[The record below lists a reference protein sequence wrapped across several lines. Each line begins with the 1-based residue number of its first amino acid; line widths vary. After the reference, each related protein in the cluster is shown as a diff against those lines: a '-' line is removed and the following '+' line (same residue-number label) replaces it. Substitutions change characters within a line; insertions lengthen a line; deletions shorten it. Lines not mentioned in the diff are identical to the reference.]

1 MYAIISTG
9 YHCPLSILDIIALV
23 QKNKI
28 GRSLVHINLNSVTQH
43 VFMDKKT
50 NILSRALAKLNLMQK
65 QLVEE
70 SQVLDELKEQEEA
83 DASELETLKADLA
96 AKAGNVLSLNEELKK
111 YKEENAALSGAL
123 MKRAAEFTAELDRE
137 RTEFRL
143 NYGKMETAAAEA
155 EKGLLKELETL
166 RDSLRQK
173 AADAARAGAEVQ
185 TLQDR
190 KEALAADYE
199 ARLLRLEALNSSI
212 KEEIKKQKAENE
224 TLIRESSARSAE
236 EAALRESERAGA
248 RIALAAA
255 HKEIL
260 SLGEAIRHLR
270 HETDNLSLELEK
282 ARSEDAE
289 VKALREAGLVKITE
303 LEMFSKS
310 AASALKESKAEI
322 EALRNSG
329 KDLSDELYKERADSR
344 RRLEILRLELD
355 DKNRQL
361 ARLTR
366 ELDAARAEKKTLR

>member
-1 MYAIISTG
+1 
-9 YHCPLSILDIIALV
+9 
-23 QKNKI
+23 
-28 GRSLVHINLNSVTQH
+28 
-43 VFMDKKT
+43 MDKKN

-96 AKAGNVLSLNEELKK
+96 AKAGSILSLNGEMKK

-123 MKRAAEFTAELDRE
+123 AKKAAEFTAELDRE
-137 RTEFRL
+137 RADFRL
-143 NYGKMETAAAEA
+143 NYGKLEAGAAEA

-166 RDSLRQK
+166 RDGLRQK
-173 AADAARAGAEVQ
+173 AAEAARAGAEVQ
-185 TLQDR
+185 TLLDR

-199 ARLLRLEALNSSI
+199 ARLLKLETLNSSI
-212 KEEIKKQKAENE
+212 KEEVRKQRAENE
-224 TLIRESSARSAE
+224 TLVRESGARAAE
-236 EAALRESERAGA
+236 GAALLESERAEA
-248 RIALAAA
+248 KTALAAA

-260 SLGEAIRHLR
+260 SLGETIRHLR
-270 HETDNLSLELEK
+270 NEAGNFNLELEK
-282 ARSEDAE
+282 ARRENAE
-289 VKALREAGLVKITE
+289 VKALRDGGLVKITE

-322 EALRNSG
+322 EALKNSA

-355 DKNRQL
+355 EKNRQV

-366 ELDAARAEKKTLR
+366 ELDAARAEKESLKVDLAAQEKERK